1 MQLKESIVLRSS
13 RFTGSGSEVC
23 GIAVLTGIGDTV
35 GCVVSMAAFFSA
47 SVCVALP
54 GGDVGSSGSAG
65 VGVGFSVGL
74 GVGVESS
81 GWSCKIRPMFWF
93 GIPHAVFPSRTISS
107 SVGAASMLEIMPAV
121 SFLNAFSLRS
131 TFALSSKFTFPHSV
145 TSYCPRSVPS
155 VDSNLT
161 R

>member
-54 GGDVGSSGSAG
+54 GVDVGSSGSAG

-93 GIPHAVFPSRTISS
+93 GIPHAVSHRAPSH
-107 SVGAASMLEIMPAV
+107 PA
-121 SFLNAFSLRS
+121 
-131 TFALSSKFTFPHSV
+131 
-145 TSYCPRSVPS
+145 
-155 VDSNLT
+155 
-161 R
+161 

>member
-54 GGDVGSSGSAG
+54 GVDVGSSGSAG

-93 GIPHAVFPSRTISS
+93 GIPPCRFPIAHHLIQRRRCFDVGNHAGGQLSQRF
-107 SVGAASMLEIMPAV
+107 
-121 SFLNAFSLRS
+121 
-131 TFALSSKFTFPHSV
+131 FA
-145 TSYCPRSVPS
+145 
-155 VDSNLT
+155 
-161 R
+161 